1 MYSEKSFS
9 TFTDKA
15 ISIVVKSISM
25 FCTLMIHFFHRP
37 ELLLKGGNHFD
48 QFKKDLFQDF

>member
-1 MYSEKSFS
+1 MYLEKSFS